1 MPVQNPTKTSRLSVG
16 RYQLA
21 GRAGT
26 GIAEAYRARDPDTN
40 NLVTVFLFP
49 DEFTDPTRRPD
60 RLSAMLDIVAPLEHP
75 NILRVLDAG
84 RDDKSGYVVSE
95 WAEGTTLARMIE
107 VHSRLPEGNVIRF
120 LAQVGQAM
128 DFTRQGKMALCR
140 VAPTNVLIRN
150 DGVAKVIPFELPGET
165 ATPPLP
171 IAGIVK
177 PEFASKLGTERANGK
192 PVPFPELIFSLG
204 TTLHE
209 ALTGQVWVRPDP
221 TPPRRR
227 SRTVP
232 SRPAGLTERAER
244 AIRQATDLDP
254 SKRPLSCADF
264 LKLLRS
270 RPLSA
275 GTPKSD
281 VRPPSVA
288 TENRRGSVRYAL
300 GMGANCQIYSSV
312 FENGPPSS
320 EVWPLVVQDV
330 SVTGIG
336 LLLAR
341 RCEPG
346 TELWVELLSGSDRRA
361 CSLPV
366 RVVRVRKDQ
375 YGHWMHGCTFLTPL
389 AEEELNTLLNC
400 MGRAET
406 V

>member
-1 MPVQNPTKTSRLSVG
+1 MSVPNPTKTSPLSVG

-26 GIAEAYRARDPDTN
+26 GIAEAYRARDPETN
-40 NLVTVFLFP
+40 NLVTVYLFP

-84 RDDKSGYVVSE
+84 RDGKSGYVVSE

-107 VHSRLPEGNVIRF
+107 VHSRLPEGNLIRF
-120 LAQVGQAM
+120 LAQAGQAM
-128 DFTRQGKMALCR
+128 DFARQGQMALCR
-140 VAPTNVLIRN
+140 LTPTNVLIRN

-171 IAGIVK
+171 IAGLVK
-177 PEFASKLGTERANGK
+177 SEFVAKLVTERANGK
-192 PVPFPELIFSLG
+192 PVSFPELIFSLG

-221 TPPRRR
+221 TPRRR

-232 SRPAGLTERAER
+232 SRLPGLTERTER
-244 AIRQATDLDP
+244 AIRQATDADP
-254 SKRPLSCADF
+254 SKRPESCADF

-281 VRPPSVA
+281 VRPPAVA

-300 GMGANCQIYSSV
+300 GMGANCQIHASV
-312 FENGPPSS
+312 FDGDPPSS

-346 TELWVELLSGSDRRA
+346 TELRVELLSESERKPRG
-361 CSLPV
+361 LPV
-366 RVVRVRKDQ
+366 KVVRVRKDQ
-375 YGHWMHGCTFLTPL
+375 YGHWMHGCMFLTPL
-389 AEEELNTLLNC
+389 DEAELDTLLNC